1 MSSSNCCFL
10 TCIHISQEA
19 GQVVWYSHLF
29 QNFPQFI
36 VIHTVK
42 GFGIVNKAEIDVF
55 LEPMCLIPSSPKQTS
70 QDLNDLLGF
79 AAEIMESLAWPVWEH
94 ISMIVFF
101 SVRNICPSLLSNRS
115 WYQLLQWA
123 DLKLIANFI
132 SKSYPS
138 LPFEKR
144 ATPRQYLAICIWLS
158 SSYSSCNYLPNS
170 SSSTGNKAEDHSLP
184 SWPCS
189 FVNTSLL
196 SPMNFIQIPLVSPQG
211 PHLSSSQKPDS

>member
-55 LEPMCLIPSSPKQTS
+55 LEPMCLSPSSPKQTS

-79 AAEIMESLAWPVWEH
+79 AAEIMKCLASPVWEH

-101 SVRNICPSLLSNRS
+101 SVRSIYPSLLSNRS

-132 SKSYPS
+132 SKSYP
-138 LPFEKR
+138 
-144 ATPRQYLAICIWLS
+144 TPIWEENNTQTVFGYL
-158 SSYSSCNYLPNS
+158 YL
-170 SSSTGNKAEDHSLP
+170 TL
-184 SWPCS
+184 
-189 FVNTSLL
+189 FLVLILQL
-196 SPMNFIQIPLVSPQG
+196 SPQFFLINRQ
-211 PHLSSSQKPDS
+211 